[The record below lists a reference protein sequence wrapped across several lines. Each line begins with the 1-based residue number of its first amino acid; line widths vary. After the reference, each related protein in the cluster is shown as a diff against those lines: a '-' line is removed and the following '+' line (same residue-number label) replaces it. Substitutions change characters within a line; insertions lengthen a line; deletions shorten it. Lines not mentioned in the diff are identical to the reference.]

1 MEIGF
6 AEFEMNDGATLAF
19 EFLGARKNGQRAFAV
34 QL

>member
-6 AEFEMNDGATLAF
+6 AELEMDDRTALAL

-34 QL
+34 